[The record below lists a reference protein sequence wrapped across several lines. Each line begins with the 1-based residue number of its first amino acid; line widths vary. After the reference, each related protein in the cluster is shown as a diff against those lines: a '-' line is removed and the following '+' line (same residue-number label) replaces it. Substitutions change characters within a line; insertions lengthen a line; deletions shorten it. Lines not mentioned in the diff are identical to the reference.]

1 MKDLRLKTEITQY
14 LQQMQLPARL
24 ILSLEDQHK
33 ASEIQ
38 AIVQALHTLDQQWH

>member
-24 ILSLEDQHK
+24 ILSLEDQQK

-38 AIVQALHTLDQQWH
+38 TIVQALLTLDQQWH

>member
-1 MKDLRLKTEITQY
+1 MKDLRLKTEIAQY

-24 ILSLEDQHK
+24 ILSLEDQQK

-38 AIVQALHTLDQQWH
+38 TIVQALHALDQQWH

>member
-24 ILSLEDQHK
+24 VLLLEDQDK
-33 ASEIQ
+33 ATEIQ
-38 AIVQALHTLDQQWH
+38 AIVLALHRLDQQWH